1 MVAESGRGT
10 KSVAFRNM
18 ERRCIQDRVTI
29 DRDFQ
34 GRDIRDR
41 DIMAVDLARRPRE
54 LIHSA
59 RSIVASGIFSL
70 PVIHHGCCLGLQQIS
85 AARVIRGAGRI
96 AL

>member
-1 MVAESGRGT
+1 MESGPGT

-34 GRDIRDR
+34 GRDIQDR
-41 DIMAVDLARRPRE
+41 DIMAVDSVQHPRE
-54 LIHSA
+54 IIHSA
-59 RSIVASGIFSL
+59 RSIVALEISSQ
-70 PVIHHGCCLGLQQIS
+70 PVIRHGCCPGLQQIS